1 MTSFAALGV
10 RKKLVDALAANG
22 ITAPFPIQAATL
34 PDSLAGRDVLGR
46 GKTGSG
52 KTLAFSI
59 PMVDRLA
66 GGVRKPGR
74 PTGLILAPTRELA
87 TQITATL
94 EPMAVACGLT
104 VTTIIGGVSQVRQSR
119 ALAAGVDIVVACPGR
134 LEDLM
139 RQRVVHLNEVQVTVL
154 DEADHMADL
163 GFLPA
168 VTRIL
173 AATQP
178 TGQRLLFSATLDN
191 GVDKLVKRFMRDPA
205 SHSVDEANSPVA
217 AMTHHVFEVGG
228 VDAKNALV
236 RTLASGGGRR
246 ILFMRTKHQA
256 RKLAK
261 QLTTAGIPATDL
273 HGNLS
278 QVARDR
284 NLAAFTDGS
293 ARVLVATDIAA
304 RGVHVDDVELVVH
317 VDPPA
322 EHKAY
327 LHRSGRT
334 ARAGSAGDV
343 VTVVLPEQRRDVAGL
358 LRKAG
363 IQVSPQRVTADSAP
377 VTDLVGEIA
386 PSSHRPTTRPPPPT
400 PVARPVT
407 GTAAPAATD
416 AAPQP
421 VVPVPVAVKAQADS
435 PVGTRSPVGRR
446 GAATGVA
453 RATRSIAAPA
463 STAGPSVV
471 PVRRVTAMV
480 VVPASMVVRVAAPSV
495 LPVRR
500 VTVMVVAA
508 ASTVSRVAA
517 PTTVPRPVGSAAGT
531 PVAQALLLPVAPMP
545 QAGPRAAPPA
555 QAPRTFARPPATRR
569 PSPAQADTDHPIG
582 PLRPTSRRIAFWRN
596 RTTPRARARR
606 GRSAID
612 PR

>member
-386 PSSHRPTTRPPPPT
+386 PLVAPTYNPTASTHTGGQARNRNSRPSSD
-400 PVARPVT
+400 
-407 GTAAPAATD
+407 G
-416 AAPQP
+416 
-421 VVPVPVAVKAQADS
+421 
-435 PVGTRSPVGRR
+435 R
-446 GAATGVA
+446 GAATGGARTRGGQGAGGQSRRDAVAGGSSRSRNGRGASDSFDRGTGFDGRSERGAGSSRNSDGRGAGFDGRSSGRSERPAGSSRNSDGRGGGFDGQSRGRTDHGAATGGQRSRNPRGAGVAVA
-453 RATRSIAAPA
+453 RGTD
-463 STAGPSVV
+463 
-471 PVRRVTAMV
+471 
-480 VVPASMVVRVAAPSV
+480 
-495 LPVRR
+495 
-500 VTVMVVAA
+500 
-508 ASTVSRVAA
+508 
-517 PTTVPRPVGSAAGT
+517 AAGRSQGRPART
-531 PVAQALLLPVAPMP
+531 GTSHVRSTSRDQAAQ
-545 QAGPRAAPPA
+545 PRA
-555 QAPRTFARPPATRR
+555 
-569 PSPAQADTDHPIG
+569 
-582 PLRPTSRRIAFWRN
+582 
-596 RTTPRARARR
+596 
-606 GRSAID
+606 GRH
-612 PR
+612 

>member
-173 AATQP
+173 AATQS

-191 GVDKLVKRFMRDPA
+191 GVDKLVKRFMRNPA

-236 RTLASGGGRR
+236 RTW
-246 ILFMRTKHQA
+246 
-256 RKLAK
+256 
-261 QLTTAGIPATDL
+261 
-273 HGNLS
+273 
-278 QVARDR
+278 
-284 NLAAFTDGS
+284 
-293 ARVLVATDIAA
+293 
-304 RGVHVDDVELVVH
+304 
-317 VDPPA
+317 PPA
-322 EHKAY
+322 AAAE
-327 LHRSGRT
+327 SC
-334 ARAGSAGDV
+334 SC
-343 VTVVLPEQRRDVAGL
+343 
-358 LRKAG
+358 
-363 IQVSPQRVTADSAP
+363 
-377 VTDLVGEIA
+377 A
-386 PSSHRPTTRPPPPT
+386 PSIRRAS
-400 PVARPVT
+400 
-407 GTAAPAATD
+407 
-416 AAPQP
+416 
-421 VVPVPVAVKAQADS
+421 S
-435 PVGTRSPVGRR
+435 PS
-446 GAATGVA
+446 
-453 RATRSIAAPA
+453 S
-463 STAGPSVV
+463 
-471 PVRRVTAMV
+471 
-480 VVPASMVVRVAAPSV
+480 
-495 LPVRR
+495 
-500 VTVMVVAA
+500 
-508 ASTVSRVAA
+508 
-517 PTTVPRPVGSAAGT
+517 
-531 PVAQALLLPVAPMP
+531 
-545 QAGPRAAPPA
+545 
-555 QAPRTFARPPATRR
+555 
-569 PSPAQADTDHPIG
+569 
-582 PLRPTSRRIAFWRN
+582 
-596 RTTPRARARR
+596 
-606 GRSAID
+606 
-612 PR
+612 